1 MNRYFK
7 IAALLGAFTVLLGAF
22 GAHGL
27 KPHLTAY
34 QIDIFEKG
42 IQYQFIHTLLLL
54 FVGHLMEVNHSPKL
68 RWVANFIIAGVV
80 CFSGSLYLLACKD
93 ILPISVIWAGPITPI
108 GGVCFAAA
116 WILLFLMP
124 DSK

>member
-1 MNRYFK
+1 MNKYSK
-7 IAALLGAFTVLLGAF
+7 IAALLGAITVLLGAF

-27 KPHLTAY
+27 KPHLTEY
-34 QIDIFEKG
+34 QINIFEKG

-54 FVGHLMEVNHSPKL
+54 FVGHIMDSNNNPKL
-68 RWVANFIIAGVV
+68 RWVTNLLIAGIV

-93 ILPISVIWAGPITPI
+93 ILPINVIWAGPITPL

-116 WILLFLMP
+116 WILLIN
-124 DSK
+124 SSTKS